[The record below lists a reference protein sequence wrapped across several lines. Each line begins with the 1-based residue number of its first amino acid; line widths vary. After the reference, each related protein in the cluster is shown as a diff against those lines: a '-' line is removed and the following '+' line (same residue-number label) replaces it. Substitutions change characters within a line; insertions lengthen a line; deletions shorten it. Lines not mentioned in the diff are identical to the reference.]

1 MEMAQQVNRIG
12 KIAARMAARC
22 FQQRGEIRMA
32 GASLTRDARELGFGN
47 AGRGGPVLADGP
59 MNCHSSPLALL
70 SGEALSGPS

>member
-1 MEMAQQVNRIG
+1 
-12 KIAARMAARC
+12 
-22 FQQRGEIRMA
+22 MA

-59 MNCHSSPLALL
+59 VNCHSSPLALL